1 MTFVTMYSDV
11 MADLVYYYCWFKSA
25 CKNNNNY
32 IELLMMFEFNKF
44 FQDVFF
50 FDRLKNVMLSFDQM
64 RRDFIEDWCC
74 LKAVPEYWKRWNI
87 GKLDVTVHFP
97 ILHHL
102 SSVQLEFVEFQF
114 LMVQLLSILM
124 LKFSATRNAYET

>member
-32 IELLMMFEFNKF
+32 LELLMMFEFNKF
-44 FQDVFF
+44 FQCVFWFLWPIKKRDVKFRP
-50 FDRLKNVMLSFDQM
+50 DE
-64 RRDFIEDWCC
+64 IEDWCC
-74 LKAVPEYWKRWNI
+74 LKAVPEYWKRRNI
-87 GKLDVTVHFP
+87 GKLDVIAHFP

-124 LKFSATRNAYET
+124 LKLSATRNAYET